1 MKSSLWK
8 AALVLMSVLALT
20 GCASKS
26 PTPES
31 NMRLYSPSSL
41 QLKAGQPVQTI
52 HGTYTPQIDEVWH
65 SHAEYMQRVYEAL
78 K

>member
-1 MKSSLWK
+1 
-8 AALVLMSVLALT
+8 MSVLALT
-20 GCASKS
+20 ACVSKS

-41 QLKAGQPVQTI
+41 HLKAGQPVQTI
-52 HGTYTPQIDEVWH
+52 HGTYIPQVDEVWH